1 MKRINLLMSA
11 AIIMA
16 SIFASC
22 EKDDDLVG
30 TVDDDDTTSVVD
42 TTADTTVTDTTIDD
56 TVTELKVKKV
66 YIINEG
72 NFQSSDGSIS
82 YYDVENDTMYNGVY
96 TAANNVPLG
105 DVVQSMHVKGDTG
118 YICVNNSGKV
128 EVINLTDHSS
138 IAQIEVANPRY
149 FTKNGDYGYVTS
161 QKWGAG
167 QVKVIDLS
175 ANVIIDSIVI
185 GSSPEQLA
193 VANGKLY
200 VAKGASGEDSSV
212 AVVDLGTHEVIKTIN
227 TGFDGATAVKVD
239 SNGLVWVLAGGKTLY
254 DENWAVTGIS
264 ASAIVSIDP
273 STDMIQSTVNLFEG
287 KTLSRMEL
295 VNGKVMYAEKGSG
308 IYSFGIDATAA
319 PSTPL
324 ITEENY
330 GFTVNPE
337 SGVIFVTKANSNLNG
352 TVVRYTSEG
361 TKLNEFEVGV
371 FPNGGTS
378 GKKNLQHR
386 LQD

>member
-1 MKRINLLMSA
+1 
-11 AIIMA
+11 
-16 SIFASC
+16 
-22 EKDDDLVG
+22 
-30 TVDDDDTTSVVD
+30 
-42 TTADTTVTDTTIDD
+42 
-56 TVTELKVKKV
+56 
-66 YIINEG
+66 
-72 NFQSSDGSIS
+72 
-82 YYDVENDTMYNGVY
+82 MYNGVY

-105 DVVQSMHVKGDTG
+105 DVVQSMHVKGDRG

-138 IAQIEVANPRY
+138 IAQIEVASPRY
-149 FTKNGDYGYVTS
+149 FTTNGDYGYVTS

-193 VANGKLY
+193 VADGKLY
-200 VAKGASGEDSSV
+200 VAKGAWGSDSSV
-212 AVVDLGTHEVIKTIN
+212 AVVDLGTHEVITTIN

-287 KTLSRMEL
+287 KTLSKMEL
-295 VNGKVMYAEKGSG
+295 VNGKVMYAEGSG
-308 IYSFGIDATAA
+308 IYSFGIDATTA

-378 GKKNLQHR
+378 GKKNIQHR
-386 LQD
+386 LQH